1 MNRRA
6 GQSLIETTLIIVA
19 FFGLLFGVVD
29 VGQKLVLRETLTDR
43 VRAALRWGALNPY
56 DEAAIRNMV
65 LYGSAEPQPD
75 NARFFGLHPDD
86 VVVRDVECPG
96 PACRVTVAVESH
108 GIEMSS
114 PVEPRD

>member
-1 MNRRA
+1 VNHRA

-65 LYGSAEPQPD
+65 LYGAAEPQAD
-75 NARFFGLHPDD
+75 NARFFGLYRDD
-86 VVVRDVECPG
+86 VVVHDVECPG
-96 PACRVTVAVESH
+96 SACRVTVAVASH
-108 GIEMSS
+108 GIEMTS